1 MKSLGSDNHSGI
13 QKDILQSF
21 LAVNDMHTPS
31 YGMDPV
37 TEKATEI
44 FQTHFGNPSEVC
56 FVMNGTAANV
66 IALQCIVK
74 SYEAV
79 IVSDCAH
86 LHLDECGAPE
96 FHLGSKVWAA
106 PTVDG
111 KIQITQNLKDYV
123 SRRGDQHYPQAK
135 VLSITQPT
143 ELGTVYTLEEIKTLT
158 DWAHA
163 NGLLVHMDGAR
174 IANAV
179 MHLKTTFKAMTR
191 DVGVDIVSFGGTK
204 NGLWAAEA
212 IVALNKTKDD
222 ALGKNLKFYRKQSLH
237 LQSKMRFISQQFIT
251 YLESDL
257 WKKIAEHSLSEAQF
271 LKEALKEFPQIKIC
285 YPVESNALFVQL
297 PKEWIKPL
305 REKHFFYI
313 WDEDTR
319 MARWMVNHDWTRED
333 SKGLIGLLKEIQ
345 QRTVAKE

>member
-21 LAVNDMHTPS
+21 LKVNEMHTPS

-37 TEKATEI
+37 TDRAYEI
-44 FQTHFGNPSEVC
+44 FKEHFGSPAEIC

-66 IALQCIVK
+66 IALQTTVK
-74 SYEAV
+74 SFEAV
-79 IVSDCAH
+79 IVSDQAH

-96 FHLGSKVWAA
+96 MHLGCKIWTA

-111 KIQITQNLKDYV
+111 KIQLSSELNDYV
-123 SRRGDQHYPQAK
+123 SRRGDQHFPQSR

-143 ELGTVYTLEEIKTLT
+143 ELGTVYSLEEIKTLC
-158 DWAHA
+158 DWAHSH
-163 NGLLVHMDGAR
+163 GLLVHMDGAR

-179 MHLKTTFKAMTR
+179 MHLKTSFKAMTR
-191 DVGVDIVSFGGTK
+191 DLGVDIVSFGGTK

-212 IVALNKTKDD
+212 IVSFEKDS
-222 ALGKNLKFYRKQSLH
+222 GKNLKFYRKQSLH

-257 WKKIAEHSLSEAQF
+257 WKKIAQHSIDEAQF
-271 LKEALKEFPQIKIC
+271 LKESLMEFPEIKVC
-285 YPVESNALFVQL
+285 FPVQSNALFVEL
-297 PKEWIKPL
+297 PKAWIKPL

-313 WDEDTR
+313 WDEETR

-333 SKGLIGLLKEIQ
+333 SKGLIEMLRKLK
-345 QRTVAKE
+345 KEMPL